1 MGWQAVKFAY
11 ADPPY
16 YKLGKRWY
24 GKLHT
29 EAAEWDKKETHLA
42 LIERLIN
49 EYPDG
54 WALSCNPAQLPWM
67 IKHDGIRVCAWAKTF
82 HQIKPTTVQYAWEAV
97 LLYGGRKDNKRKPMV
112 RDWMSSSIALRKGLV
127 GAKPLAFNLW
137 ILDLLN
143 YQPGDELHDLFPGS
157 NGMAEAIASRE

>member
-1 MGWQAVKFAY
+1 VKFAY

-24 GKLHT
+24 GKLHI

-157 NGMAEAIASRE
+157 HGMAEAIASRE

>member
-1 MGWQAVKFAY
+1 MKFAY

-24 GKLHT
+24 GKLHS

-143 YQPGDELHDLFPGS
+143 YQAGDELHDIFPGT
-157 NGMAEAIASRE
+157 NGMADAITSRDE

>member
-1 MGWQAVKFAY
+1 VKFAY

-157 NGMAEAIASRE
+157 HGMAEAIASRE